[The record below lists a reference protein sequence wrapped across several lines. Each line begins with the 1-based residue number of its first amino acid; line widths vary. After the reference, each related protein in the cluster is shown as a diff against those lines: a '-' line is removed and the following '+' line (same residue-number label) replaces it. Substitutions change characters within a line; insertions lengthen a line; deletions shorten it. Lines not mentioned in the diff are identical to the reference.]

1 MEIIGSGLEGQEYVT
16 VLSWVIQ
23 TYPGK
28 ELMADLSLGIPQ
40 SKVKPL
46 LDADTVIRLQASILT
61 SPISPFYMIP
71 GTFSLNLNLK
81 FLILTVYAQ
90 AEYLDNMRK
99 NYSGWMRNTISAE
112 MEDWKKSDDPELDT
126 ETW

>member
-46 LDADTVIRLQASILT
+46 LDADTVIRLQARIYPSILSINIAT
-61 SPISPFYMIP
+61 LDVQFMATRGRNSQEKNL
-71 GTFSLNLNLK
+71 LNNLLKRK
-81 FLILTVYAQ
+81 F
-90 AEYLDNMRK
+90 D
-99 NYSGWMRNTISAE
+99 S
-112 MEDWKKSDDPELDT
+112 
-126 ETW
+126 ETCPN

>member
-46 LDADTVIRLQASILT
+46 LDADTVIRLQARIYPSLLSIILLHW
-61 SPISPFYMIP
+61 MC
-71 GTFSLNLNLK
+71 SLGPLG
-81 FLILTVYAQ
+81 V
-90 AEYLDNMRK
+90 
-99 NYSGWMRNTISAE
+99 SAE
-112 MEDWKKSDDPELDT
+112 QFD
-126 ETW
+126 